1 MRGCTRFGTEG
12 HLGFGRLAHEA
23 PLGEGGATDAAEGA
37 VTQGKASTSTQ
48 RRDFSG
54 PGLLRAGGLT
64 HHLRKYCSVL

>member
-23 PLGEGGATDAAEGA
+23 PLGEGGDADAAEGV

-48 RRDFSG
+48 GRDFSG

-64 HHLRKYCSVL
+64 HHLCKYCSVL